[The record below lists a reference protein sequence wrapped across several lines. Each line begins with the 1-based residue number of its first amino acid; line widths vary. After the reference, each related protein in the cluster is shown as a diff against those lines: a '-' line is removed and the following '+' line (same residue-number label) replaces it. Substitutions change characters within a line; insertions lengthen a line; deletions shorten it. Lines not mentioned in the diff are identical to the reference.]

1 MTILLITFALTV
13 LPSLRQYA
21 SLTGAPSISEVDARI
36 HALAAAQKYNST
48 TVFADPLV
56 IYIDDFLSQAEVD
69 QLLNDRYG
77 NFPLCKFIFPQ
88 QSNQGGM

>member
-1 MTILLITFALTV
+1 VTILLIAFFLTV
-13 LPSLRQYA
+13 LPSLRQYVV
-21 SLTGAPSISEVDARI
+21 STGVQSISEVDARI
-36 HALAAAQKYNST
+36 LALAAAQKYNST

-77 NFPLCKFIFPQ
+77 SFPLCKFTFRQ
-88 QSNQGGM
+88 